1 MQLQNLI
8 QPLLAIEADTQEILD
23 NVISALSR
31 LGSSN
36 VRVVPAMRGV
46 PVFGLDVSFFYERF
60 VNSALAK

>member
-8 QPLLAIEADTQEILD
+8 QPLLAIEPAAQEILD

-36 VRVVPAMRGV
+36 FVWFLLCEVCRYL
-46 PVFGLDVSFFYERF
+46 GLMYRFFYERF